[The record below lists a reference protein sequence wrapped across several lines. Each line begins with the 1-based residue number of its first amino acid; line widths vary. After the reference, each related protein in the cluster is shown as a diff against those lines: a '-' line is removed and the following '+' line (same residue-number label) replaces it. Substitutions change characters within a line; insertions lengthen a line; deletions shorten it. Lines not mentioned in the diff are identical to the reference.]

1 MDRLLKRA
9 EEEKELI
16 ASINKSSHPM
26 KRKKVL
32 VSGCFDL
39 LHGGHIAFFKT
50 AASFG
55 DLYVSIGK
63 DQNLLFLKGK
73 KPVFSEEERLF
84 IVKSIRYV
92 FDAFLAS
99 GAGVLD
105 FEPDLIR
112 IKPDVF
118 IVNNDGHTPDK
129 EALCKKLGIHYI
141 ILDRIPESGLPA
153 RSSSAT
159 KRDMKFPYRLCLAG
173 GWIDQPWVS
182 VIHPGSVVV
191 VQIWPTM
198 DFNNRSGLAT
208 SSREFGIKI
217 WGDRYPDGDPV
228 ENAKILFGAEN
239 PPGTKYV
246 AGSQD
251 HLGLLMPGVNRL
263 CYNGGYWP
271 DFIQS
276 SVDKDIC
283 EWLTDVIHLVPLKPR
298 PYGYDPLKEM
308 HLEKN
313 LIRDLGEAGD
323 RCWESIMRKDINGL
337 GKSLSDTL
345 KSWKQILPLTV
356 PDDIM
361 KEMESIYFS
370 DYPGAI
376 TSGCGGGYVI
386 VVSEKEV
393 PGEVRIKVRY

>member
-1 MDRLLKRA
+1 
-9 EEEKELI
+9 
-16 ASINKSSHPM
+16 M

-32 VSGCFDL
+32 VSGCYDL

-50 AASFG
+50 AATFG
-55 DLYVSIGK
+55 DLYVSIGR
-63 DQNLLFLKGK
+63 DENLLLLKGK
-73 KPVFSEEERLF
+73 RPVFSEEERLF
-84 IVKSIRYV
+84 TVKSIRYIY
-92 FDAFLAS
+92 DAFLAS
-99 GAGVLD
+99 GRGMLD

-112 IKPDVF
+112 LKPDIFV
-118 IVNNDGHTPDK
+118 VNSDGHTSDK
-129 EALCKKLGIHYI
+129 ETLCKENGVRYMVLE
-141 ILDRIPESGLPA
+141 RIPEPGLPA

-159 KRDMKFPYRLCLAG
+159 KRDKRFPYRLCLAG

-182 VIHPGSVVV
+182 KIHPGSVVV
-191 VQIWPTM
+191 AQIWPTM

-208 SSREFGIKI
+208 SSRDFAIRI
-217 WGDRYPDGDPV
+217 WGDKYPEGDPV

-263 CYNGGYWP
+263 HYNGGYWP
-271 DFIQS
+271 DYIQS

-283 EWLTDVIHLVPLKPR
+283 DWLTNVIHLVPLKPR
-298 PYGYDPLKEM
+298 PDGYDPLKEM
-308 HLEKN
+308 HLEK
-313 LIRDLGEAGD
+313 IFIKELGEAGD
-323 RCWESIMRKDINGL
+323 RCWESILTKDITRF

-345 KSWKQILPLTV
+345 ISWKKILPLTV

-361 KEMESIYFS
+361 KEMEAVYFS
-370 DYPGAI
+370 KYPGAI
-376 TSGCGGGYVI
+376 TSGCGGGYIIVI
-386 VVSEKEV
+386 SEKEV